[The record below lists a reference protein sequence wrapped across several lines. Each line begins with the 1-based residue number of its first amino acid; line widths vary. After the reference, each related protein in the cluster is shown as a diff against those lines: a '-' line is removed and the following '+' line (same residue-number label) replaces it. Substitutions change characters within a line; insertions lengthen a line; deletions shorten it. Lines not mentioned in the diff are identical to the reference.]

1 MGAAYVRIM
10 RPHRPSAGGAI
21 AGSALLAL
29 TAFAFLAP
37 DAAAAGWQSLSIPHQ
52 SAVTAVQASDTVA
65 GLAWGNGELSRD
77 GGRTWA
83 ASATAVGAIVPDA
96 RAATW
101 WSFHDTSLVRSDNS
115 GATWQSVPGLE
126 TAAAAA
132 AEAIKS
138 RSISV
143 PQAGID
149 QLLADPLHTSVLWA
163 IV

>member
-77 GGRTWA
+77 GGGGLGA
-83 ASATAVGAIVPDA
+83 APAAVGGGVP
-96 RAATW
+96 RPRPPRPGGFPATPP
-101 WSFHDTSLVRSDNS
+101 LG
-115 GATWQSVPGLE
+115 GAHRGAP
-126 TAAAAA
+126 
-132 AEAIKS
+132 
-138 RSISV
+138 
-143 PQAGID
+143 
-149 QLLADPLHTSVLWA
+149 H
-163 IV
+163 